1 MDYMGLRL
9 TPTSKII
16 PAETSS
22 LDTDP
27 QGPQQEGTALLGLLN
42 FFRIWVPNFALH
54 AKPLYQ
60 ATQGNLDEPLLAPA
74 SLHTPIQT
82 LIKHLLQAP
91 SLYLPD
97 YAKPFF
103 LFLHS
108 RQGHDLR
115 DSVPK
120 KRGDIWGPL
129 AYLSKQL
136 DLVMLGW
143 PPCVNVYT
151 VNIYIY
157 SVNIHTDSKYVYNI
171 LHSNIIIWRER
182 GFLTQKGTP
191 ILNGSFISEL
201 LHEAQLPKQAAV
213 IHCQGHQRHGPIS
226 FYNNIAD
233 HAAKRQAAS
242 VSPVFTIAQIDKP
255 NIYTLLSYLYSLF
268 HPSGF
273 PGGSEVKASACNVG
287 DLGLIPGSGRSPGEG
302 NGNSL
307 QYSCLEN
314 PMDRGAWWATV
325 HGVAKSQTRLSDF
338 TSLSTPL
345 QRYLRLSFRTLLN

>member
-27 QGPQQEGTALLGLLN
+27 QGPKQEGTALLGLLN

-60 ATQGNLDEPLLAPA
+60 ATQGNLDEPLLAPT

-97 YAKPFF
+97 YAKPFI
-103 LFLHS
+103 LFVHS
-108 RQGHDLR
+108 QQGHALGILCQ
-115 DSVPK
+115 

-191 ILNGSFISEL
+191 ILNATFISEL

-213 IHCQGHQRHGPIS
+213 IHCQGHQ
-226 FYNNIAD
+226 
-233 HAAKRQAAS
+233 
-242 VSPVFTIAQIDKP
+242 
-255 NIYTLLSYLYSLF
+255 
-268 HPSGF
+268 
-273 PGGSEVKASACNVG
+273 
-287 DLGLIPGSGRSPGEG
+287 
-302 NGNSL
+302 
-307 QYSCLEN
+307 
-314 PMDRGAWWATV
+314 
-325 HGVAKSQTRLSDF
+325 
-338 TSLSTPL
+338 
-345 QRYLRLSFRTLLN
+345 